1 MAFDPTLLY
10 RGNKDAG
17 QLRLS
22 DYTGVLKVHWRL
34 IMSVAL
40 AVFALGALYALLA
53 PPTYRADALIQVDNQ
68 NPNTDPAFNQLAAIF
83 NVRTTSDTE
92 MEVLGARLVIGE
104 AVRKL
109 HLDIEAKPRR
119 FPLLGGLIARFA
131 DDGQPGTSLPGLRSF
146 AWGGERIDV
155 SRFDIPSAFYDKR
168 FVVTA
173 MDDGRFELT
182 DPKGDVVANGVV
194 GTVVT
199 GTTTKG
205 PVTLLIDRLV
215 SSPGTEFTLT
225 RSPLLETITDFQ
237 NKLTV
242 AERVKQ
248 SGMIGIALEG
258 PEPQKTTDTVNTVAR
273 EYVNQNNAR
282 KESDAERSL
291 ALFDQQLPRLRAE
304 VDDAEQ
310 RYNAFREE
318 HGAVNLDE
326 ESRLLL
332 QQAVDLDTKLT
343 DLKQQSSDLA
353 QRFNGAHP
361 AVASI
366 DAQIADLQHRRDALS
381 RQVAGLPALEQTLM
395 RLQREVRVNTGL
407 YTNLLNRAQ
416 ELRVAKAAQALN
428 VRVVDYA
435 LPPDRPAK
443 PKVPLVL
450 ALSAVFGLLLG
461 TICAFARQA
470 NSSGTESSYDIVT
483 VTGVPVSAVVMR
495 SNMQAQLQKDARR
508 TQGGPPLLAVR
519 APKDMAVE
527 GIRNLRTMLQ
537 FADVSTTN
545 PVIAL
550 TGPHSEVGKS
560 FLASNLAA
568 VMATD
573 GKRVAIVDAD
583 MRRGDV
589 HRFFGAHASPG
600 LAEVLEGDVAVEDA
614 LIRNVAPDVD
624 LLPCGSYPSKPAD
637 LLHSARFAALI
648 EQLSLRYDRVIIDTP
663 PILAVTDAMLVCKHA
678 GTILMVVRHGK
689 ESLEDISESVGRL
702 RVAGMVPSGILFND
716 IPPHSKSYTSYYG
729 HP

>member
-10 RGNKDAG
+10 RRNRDAG

-22 DYTGVLKVHWRL
+22 DYTSVLKVHWRL
-34 IMSVAL
+34 IVKVAL
-40 AVFALGALYALLA
+40 AVFALGVLYVLLA

-119 FPLLGGLIARFA
+119 FPLLGGLTARFA
-131 DDGQPGTSLPGLRSF
+131 ADGQPGASVPGLRGF

-155 SRFDIPSAFYDKR
+155 SRFDIPSSLFNKQ

-173 MDDGRFELT
+173 TGDGRFELT
-182 DPKGDVVANGVV
+182 DPQGTLVADGVV

-199 GTTTKG
+199 GTTAYG
-205 PVTLLIDRLV
+205 PVKLLIDKLV
-215 SSPGTEFTLT
+215 SGPGTEFTLT
-225 RSPLLETITDFQ
+225 RSPLLETITDLQ
-237 NKLTV
+237 NKLIV

-258 PEPQKTTDTVNTVAR
+258 PDRQKATDTVNTIAR
-273 EYVNQNNAR
+273 EYFNQNNAR

-310 RYNAFREE
+310 RYNAFRET

-332 QQAVDLDTKLT
+332 QQAVELDTKLT

-353 QRFNGAHP
+353 QRFNVAHP
-361 AVASI
+361 AVASV
-366 DAQIADLQHRRDALS
+366 DAQIVDLQRRRDALS
-381 RQVAGLPALEQTLM
+381 RQVAGLPALEQALM
-395 RLQREVRVNTGL
+395 RLQREVRVSTSL

-428 VRVVDYA
+428 VRVVDFA
-435 LPPDRPAK
+435 LSPDRPVK

-450 ALSAVFGLLLG
+450 ALSSVFGLLLG
-461 TICAFARQA
+461 TVCAFVRQA
-470 NSSGTESSYDIVT
+470 GSGGTESSYDIVT

-495 SNMQAQLQKDARR
+495 SDRQARLQKDARR
-508 TQGGPPLLAVR
+508 SRGGPPLLAVHD
-519 APKDMAVE
+519 PKDVAVE

-560 FLASNLAA
+560 FLAANLAA

-589 HRFFGAHASPG
+589 HDYFGASASPG
-600 LAEVLEGDVAVEDA
+600 LAEVLEGDAVVEDA
-614 LIRNVAPDVD
+614 LIRDVAPDVD
-624 LLPCGSYPSKPAD
+624 LLPCGSYPSRPAD
-637 LLHSARFAALI
+637 LLNSARFAALI
-648 EQLSLRYDRVIIDTP
+648 EQLSLRYDKVIIDTP

-678 GTILMVVRHGK
+678 GTILMVVRYGK

-716 IPPHSKSYTSYYG
+716 IPPHSRSYSSYYG
-729 HP
+729 HA